1 MAETSPPDLGVGLI
15 GYGFMGRAHSVAW
28 TTVGQVFELG
38 MSPARRAICGRD
50 EKRTAAVAEA
60 FGWSAVE
67 TDWRALI
74 AREDVQVVDICTPG
88 SSHAEIAIAALRAGK
103 HVLCEKPLAN
113 TLAEAE
119 QMAEAAEEAA
129 QRGQVAMVGFN
140 YRRVPALA
148 LARTLI
154 VDGRLGKVHH
164 IRASYLQDWLVDPEF
179 PLAWRLR
186 RDEAGSGA
194 LGDLGAHLIDITRFL
209 TGDEITAVCGI
220 AETFVKERPLPE
232 EGISGLSGAGIG
244 NARGPVSVDDAS
256 LFVAR
261 LQSGAVATFEAT
273 RFATGRKNAMC
284 IEVNGENG
292 SVSFDLERLNELELF
307 ERGGEQAGFRR
318 VLVTEADDPYL
329 SAWWPP
335 GHVLGWEHT
344 FVHELRDLVMGIRTR
359 TPPRPDFQDGLAVQ
373 RVIDAVQR
381 AGEGSSWITL
391 PA

>member
-1 MAETSPPDLGVGLI
+1 MAETSRRDLGIGLI

-38 MSPARRAICGRD
+38 MSPVRRVICGRD
-50 EKRTAAVAEA
+50 EKRTTAVAEA
-60 FGWSAVE
+60 FGWAAVE

-74 AREDVQVVDICTPG
+74 AREDVQVIDICTPG

-119 QMAEAAEEAA
+119 QMAEAAAEAA
-129 QRGQVAMVGFN
+129 QHGQVAMVGFN

-154 VDGRLGKVHH
+154 ADGRLGKVHH
-164 IRASYLQDWLVDPEF
+164 VRASYLQDWLVDPEF

-209 TGDEITAVCGI
+209 TGDDVTAVCGL

-232 EGISGLSGAGIG
+232 EGISGLSGAGMG
-244 NARGPVSVDDAS
+244 SDRGAVSVDDAS

-261 LQSGAVATFEAT
+261 LKSGAVASFEAT

-284 IEVNGENG
+284 VEVNGEYG

-307 ERGGEQAGFRR
+307 ERGSEQAGFRR

-344 FVHELRDLVMGIRTR
+344 FVHELRDLVTSIRTK
-359 TPPRPDFQDGLAVQ
+359 TPARPDFQDGLAVQ